1 LPAAT
6 SVQTPAI
13 STTERRDKRAF
24 HPFACASAAIVSALL
39 FATINIGLLVRFGDE
54 RASARLS
61 DRNCGIGLAVDG
73 FKALPHSPRVVFLGS
88 SLIMFPIWAL
98 DKLNDMSLGDIFH
111 HRQSQALSAMIG
123 RPDDK
128 EKPIVYNLGI
138 YGQMVSDAYIY
149 ANELLKADKT
159 PEYLVYAIAP
169 RDFHDFDL
177 PAPMASNTFKCLV
190 GLDNFYDYAALYLPS
205 FQDKADWTLGRA
217 CYFYG
222 HRWRLQRDVL
232 RSIDRAY
239 TRMGLPAAEAAIG
252 EPQGGFS
259 LAGNE
264 DERWQNS
271 IHEYQ
276 RRYKDIGG
284 QDYELQFS
292 FLERLLTLCHQRG
305 IKPILLNMP
314 LTLQNRSLLGAQFYE
329 DYRRRAGAVA
339 TKYGAEF
346 IDVGTSAQF
355 KKEDFCDSVHLNQL
369 GGRKLLE
376 KVAERVR

>member
-6 SVQTPAI
+6 TVRTPAI
-13 STTERRDKRAF
+13 ATTERSDKPSFRTLARA
-24 HPFACASAAIVSALL
+24 SSAIVAALL
-39 FATINIGLLVRFGDE
+39 FTLINIGLLVRFGDE
-54 RASARLS
+54 QASARLS

-73 FKALPHSPRVVFLGS
+73 FKALPRSPRVVFLGS
-88 SLIMFPIWAL
+88 SLILFPIWAL

-111 HRQSQALSAMIG
+111 HRESRALAAMITKS
-123 RPDDK
+123 DDK
-128 EKPIVYNLGI
+128 QAPIVYNLGI

-149 ANELLKADKT
+149 ANELLKADKK

-190 GLDNFYDYAALYLPS
+190 GFDNFRDYAALYLPS
-205 FQDKADWTLGRA
+205 FQDKADWILGRA

-222 HRWRLQRDVL
+222 HRWRLQRDVV
-232 RSIDRAY
+232 RSIDRTY
-239 TRMGLPAAEAAIG
+239 TRLHLPAAEAAIS

-271 IHEYQ
+271 VHEYQ

-284 QDYELQFS
+284 KDYDLQFT
-292 FLERLLTLCHQRG
+292 FLERLLDLCNQRQ

-314 LTLQNRSLLGAQFYE
+314 LTVQNRSLLGSQFYE
-329 DYRRRAGAVA
+329 DYRRRAAGIA
-339 TKYGAEF
+339 TKYGAAL
-346 IDVGTSAQF
+346 IDVGTSDEF
-355 KKEDFCDSVHLNQL
+355 KKEDYCDSVHLNQL
-369 GGRKLLE
+369 GGRKLLQ
-376 KVAERVR
+376 KVADQVK